1 MTAPAL
7 TARGLVVE
15 GSEGA
20 PIVRGIDLDLRAGA
34 VVALVGPSGAGKS
47 LTMRALARLLP
58 PGLRSRGEIRI
69 GETDLLALR
78 SAELR
83 KIRGATL
90 AWISQDAT
98 ASLNPTVTVGVHL
111 AETLRAH
118 GRLPRGEVR
127 SRSADALVTV
137 GLDDPD
143 QLLSAYPFQL
153 SGGQA
158 QRVAIA
164 LATVSR
170 PSILLADEITA
181 ELDVV
186 SQAMILEQLRSQANA
201 GRAVLLVTHDLAV
214 AARWADEVVVLQDG
228 QVVDHGPTDQVLGQ
242 QRAALT
248 RELVAAA
255 RRSEHGG

>member
-15 GSEGA
+15 GPDDAS
-20 PIVRGIDLDLRAGA
+20 IVHGIDLDLRSGA

-58 PGLRSRGEIRI
+58 AGLRSRGEIRV
-69 GETDLLALR
+69 GDADLLTLR
-78 SAELR
+78 PAELR
-83 KIRGATL
+83 RMRGRTL

-118 GRLPRGEVR
+118 DRMPRPDVR
-127 SRSADALVTV
+127 TRSVEALAAV
-137 GLDDPD
+137 GLDCPD
-143 QLLSAYPFQL
+143 QLLAAYPFQL
-153 SGGQA
+153 SGGQV

-186 SQAMILEQLRSQANA
+186 SQAMILEQMRGQANS

-228 QVVDHGPTDQVLGQ
+228 RVVDHGPTDQILGEE
-242 QRAALT
+242 RAALT